1 MTPDISLLSEMNMYV
16 RSYSDITSKTCPTKT
31 DMQDP
36 LANKML
42 HVKSCN
48 DFLGKVIG
56 IALILVK

>member
-56 IALILVK
+56 IVLILVK